1 MRGGYPCVAGSQ
13 VCATESVK
21 CWAVPICTAPGDADE
36 VEVAV
41 GGPGVTRRG
50 HGVSLLRHH
59 EGGGGLGAVTDG
71 AVALLLSDADLN
83 KHHKMSPSDLLT
95 LKEVNKELSTAGFS
109 TKLMF
114 QT

>member
-59 EGGGGLGAVTDG
+59 EGGGGLGAVADG
-71 AVALLLSDADLN
+71 AVALLLSDAGLVVLGGEQLTRAESVALN
-83 KHHKMSPSDLLT
+83 VSLGG
-95 LKEVNKELSTAGFS
+95 A
-109 TKLMF
+109 
-114 QT
+114 